1 MEHRVCNSQWR
12 RAFVTASGVCVYV
25 CVCVYGY
32 VHLYPYVLVSAYMCV
47 RVHVLAY
54 VYAYV
59 WVSVCVSVPVDV
71 CLLMYA
77 YAVVR
82 ICSSAHV
89 SLSSSQPDVAHHPCD
104 RSCWYTLRSRWRAK
118 LQPLARLAAAGG
130 APWRGATF
138 PLITQRPT

>member
-1 MEHRVCNSQWR
+1 M
-12 RAFVTASGVCVYV
+12 

-32 VHLYPYVLVSAYMCV
+32 VHLYPYVLVSAYMYVC
-47 RVHVLAY
+47 VHVLAY

-82 ICSSAHV
+82 ICSRAHDT
-89 SLSSSQPDVAHHPCD
+89 LSSSQPDVAHHPGD
-104 RSCWYTLRSRWRAK
+104 RSCWRTLRSRWRAK

-130 APWRGATF
+130 APWRGAPF